1 MKKDVYELS
10 AEVQAVSMLVTAISF
25 MFNEDSEKLTD
36 TAMKDALFGV
46 AQYLDRIADDMEKLE

>member
-1 MKKDVYELS
+1 MKRDIYDLS
-10 AEVQAVSMLVTAISF
+10 TEVHAVSMLVTAISF
-25 MFNEDSEKLTD
+25 MFNEDSERLSD

>member
-10 AEVQAVSMLVTAISF
+10 AEVQAASMLVTAISF

-46 AQYLDRIADDMEKLE
+46 ARYLDQIADDMEKLE

>member
-1 MKKDVYELS
+1 MKKDVYDLS
-10 AEVQAVSMLVTAISF
+10 AEVQAVSMLVTALSF

>member
-1 MKKDVYELS
+1 MKKDVYDLS
-10 AEVQAVSMLVTAISF
+10 AEVQAVSMLLTAISF

>member
-10 AEVQAVSMLVTAISF
+10 AEVQAVSMLLTAISF